1 MLHEIDKEKKKK
13 RKKRIMLALLLLWND
28 NSPLVLL
35 VAIHDVL
42 EPLLQLESVLA
53 TLAVFAHGN

>member
-1 MLHEIDKEKKKK
+1 MLHEIDKEKKK
-13 RKKRIMLALLLLWND
+13 RKKERIMLALLLLWND